1 MYWNERIECMDR
13 EEIEQVQLEK
23 LQATLNRVYKNV
35 RHYRKVFREVDFMPE
50 DLRSIEDIRKLPFIT
65 RRDLSRNY
73 PYEMFAVSL
82 REVVRLHTASF
93 NFDDPVVIGFTEN
106 DIHDWAELMA
116 RNLTAAGVG
125 KDDVVQIALTFG
137 IITGPF
143 GVQVGAEKIGA
154 SVIPISAGRLYQ
166 QVKIMRDFRTTTLVS
181 TPTVAL
187 GLARAMAEM
196 DIDAN
201 SLALKNGIFG
211 SEPWSAD
218 TRDELETALHVSA
231 MDTYG
236 LTEIFGP
243 GVAWECPEKN
253 GLHIAEDHFIPE
265 VVDPHTLEPLPP
277 GSEGELV
284 LTTIAKEAFPLIRF
298 RTGDLTRIDYSPCAC
313 GRTHCRISRIFK
325 RSDEVIVIKGASI
338 APEQV
343 GQAIARVSGGQPNFQ
358 LVVTREADADQLLVM
373 VEISDI
379 NFFDE
384 MKKQRRFVERL
395 HQEISEA
402 LGWEVAVRLV
412 EPGTF
417 DPQRR
422 VLDKRE
428 YI

>member
-1 MYWNERIECMDR
+1 MYWDERIECMDR
-13 EEIEQVQLEK
+13 EEVAQVQLEN

-50 DLRSIEDIRKLPFIT
+50 DLRSIADIQKLPFIT

-73 PYEMFAVSL
+73 PYEMFAVPL
-82 REVVRLHTASF
+82 REIVRLHTASF
-93 NFDDPVVIGFTEN
+93 NFDDPVVIGFTKN
-106 DIHDWAELMA
+106 DIRSWAELMA
-116 RNLTAAGVG
+116 RNLTALGVG

-143 GVQVGAEKIGA
+143 GVQVGAERIGA

-187 GLARAMAEM
+187 GLSRVMAEM
-196 DIDAN
+196 NVDPN
-201 SLALKNGIFG
+201 SLALKHGILG
-211 SEPWSAD
+211 SEPWSEE
-218 TRDELETALHVSA
+218 TRDDLETRLYITAT
-231 MDTYG
+231 DTYG

-265 VVDPHTLEPLPP
+265 VIDPETLEPLPP
-277 GSEGELV
+277 GQEGELV

-298 RTGDLTRIDYSPCAC
+298 RTGDLTRLDYSPCAC
-313 GRTHCRISRIFK
+313 GRTHCRIARIFK
-325 RSDEVIVIKGASI
+325 RSDEVIVVKGTSI

-373 VEISDI
+373 VEISDM

-395 HQEISEA
+395 HREISET
-402 LGWEVAVRLV
+402 LGWEVGVRLV

-422 VLDKRE
+422 VRDERE
-428 YI
+428 FR